1 VQIALIGLGKMG
13 GSMVERLLLGGH
25 QVVAYDRDQGLTAK
39 VAEGGA
45 TAASSL
51 SDLVS
56 KLRPRRVVWLMVPSG
71 APVDSSLDAL
81 LPHLERGD
89 IIVDGGN
96 SHYGDTQRRAQRCA
110 EQGVSFLDAGTSG
123 GVWGLKVGYCLM
135 VGGDQDAFDH
145 VAPALKTLA
154 PPDGY
159 LRVGPAG
166 AGHYV
171 KMVHNGIEYG
181 MLQAY
186 AEGFEVLESS
196 EFDLD
201 MEAIAHL
208 WNQGSVIRSW
218 LLELTELAFTDD
230 PGLERIKGYVDDTGE
245 GRWTLLEAL
254 QQNVPTPVL
263 ALSLMMRIRS
273 RQTDSFAAKYVA
285 ALRQQ
290 FGGHAVK
297 PD

>member
-1 VQIALIGLGKMG
+1 
-13 GSMVERLLLGGH
+13 
-25 QVVAYDRDQGLTAK
+25 
-39 VAEGGA
+39 
-45 TAASSL
+45 
-51 SDLVS
+51 
-56 KLRPRRVVWLMVPSG
+56 
-71 APVDSSLDAL
+71 
-81 LPHLERGD
+81 
-89 IIVDGGN
+89 
-96 SHYGDTQRRAQRCA
+96 
-110 EQGVSFLDAGTSG
+110 
-123 GVWGLKVGYCLM
+123 
-135 VGGDQDAFDH
+135 
-145 VAPALKTLA
+145 
-154 PPDGY
+154 
-159 LRVGPAG
+159 
-166 AGHYV
+166 
-171 KMVHNGIEYG
+171 

>member
-1 VQIALIGLGKMG
+1 MQVALVGLGKMG
-13 GSMVERLLLGGH
+13 ANMVERLLRGGH
-25 QVVAYDRDQGLTAK
+25 QVVAFDRDQDLTAR

-51 SDLVS
+51 ADLVR
-56 KLRPRRVVWLMVPSG
+56 KLSPRRVVWLMVPSG
-71 APVDSSLDAL
+71 GPVDSSLDAL
-81 LPHLERGD
+81 LPLLERGD
-89 IIVDGGN
+89 IVVDGGN
-96 SHYGDTQRRAQRCA
+96 SHYVDSQRRALRCA
-110 EQGVSFLDAGTSG
+110 QEGVSFLDAGTSG

-145 VAPALKTLA
+145 VAPVLETLA

-186 AEGFEVLESS
+186 AEGFEVLETS

-201 MEAIAHL
+201 LGAIAHL
-208 WNQGSVIRSW
+208 WDQGSVIRSW
-218 LLELTELAFTDD
+218 LLELTELALADD
-230 PGLERIKGYVDDTGE
+230 PDLERIRGYVDDTGE

-285 ALRQQ
+285 ALRNQ

-297 PD
+297 RD